1 MDINISL
8 SAKAPNYAQGWYE
21 ESTDSPNNLLDY
33 ISVYAYSN
41 AIFEKGK
48 NRSGKTITGYH
59 RLLILDIDND
69 TRNFTIQDCKELLE
83 KNNIASLIVPSR
95 SHLKLK
101 NGMNHRLLVMQER
114 WDGQV
119 LI

>member
-8 SAKAPNYAQGWYE
+8 SAKAPNYAKGWYE
-21 ESTDSPNNLLDY
+21 ESTDSAKNLLDY

-48 NRSGKTITGYH
+48 NRSAKTITGYN

-69 TRNFTIQDCKELLE
+69 TTNFTIQDCKELLE
-83 KNNIASLIVPSR
+83 KNNIASLIAP
-95 SHLKLK
+95 
-101 NGMNHRLLVMQER
+101 
-114 WDGQV
+114 
-119 LI
+119 